1 MLGGMREDSALFHL
15 LCHFS
20 KAPLSL
26 LPILHEPVS
35 CVFSALL

>member
-1 MLGGMREDSALFHL
+1 MLGGMREDSALFNL

-20 KAPLSL
+20 KAPLTL
-26 LPILHEPVS
+26 LPILNEPVS